1 MQEII
6 YAVIIAVIG
15 FVFGGYVVKEK
26 NEKKKLQQT
35 VKMAEKKNE
44 IASNITPAM
53 RSKWMRKW

>member
-6 YAVIIAVIG
+6 YAAIIAVIG

-53 RSKWMRKW
+53 RSKWMRK

>member
-6 YAVIIAVIG
+6 YAAIIAVIG

-35 VKMAEKKNE
+35 VKMAEKKKE

>member
-53 RSKWMRKW
+53 RSKWMRK

>member
-6 YAVIIAVIG
+6 YTAIIAVIG

-53 RSKWMRKW
+53 RDKWMRK

>member
-6 YAVIIAVIG
+6 YAAIIVVIG

-53 RSKWMRKW
+53 RSKWMRK

>member
-6 YAVIIAVIG
+6 YAAIIAVIG

>member
-6 YAVIIAVIG
+6 YAAIIAVIG
-15 FVFGGYVVKEK
+15 VVFGGYVVKEK

-53 RSKWMRKW
+53 RSKWMRK

>member
-6 YAVIIAVIG
+6 YAAIIAVLG

-53 RSKWMRKW
+53 RSKWMRK

>member
-6 YAVIIAVIG
+6 YAIIIAVIG

-53 RSKWMRKW
+53 RSKWMRK

>member
-6 YAVIIAVIG
+6 YAAIIAVIG

-44 IASNITPAM
+44 IASNINPAM
-53 RSKWMRKW
+53 RSKWMRK